1 MHIRQSL
8 SLSQTHGV
16 DPRTLQNS
24 ASVLKRGSCTAYA
37 MAFVLAVQLAHV
49 IAMRMCY
56 WPLSPRAIAPPPAAS
71 SLDTPAERRPQGS
84 RCQFR
89 ALAAAVVLPGVKS
102 TARLFQQRAQT
113 FTHEE
118 KILGCCVKCR
128 GAGGGRR
135 GRFSRR
141 GKGGRYRTEKTAITQ
156 AHDSHDSSGDGTH
169 SGASA
174 SSPR

>member
-56 WPLSPRAIAPPPAAS
+56 WPLSPRAIAPP
-71 SLDTPAERRPQGS
+71 LRRRHVTRQQSGD
-84 RCQFR
+84 RR
-89 ALAAAVVLPGVKS
+89 AVDVS
-102 TARLFQQRAQT
+102 FARLLLPLCSLEQSRGAPFSTTKQT
-113 FTHEE
+113 FTHKE

-169 SGASA
+169 SAASA